1 MVKIY
6 KRLEKISIKFT
17 CFVSFFFL
25 LSILA
30 NGYAKMHSFN
40 FDHSNHIS
48 KLLGSVQLG
57 LFNMQVV
64 FEVNYIFFS
73 LSFLEI
79 ESFF

>member
-1 MVKIY
+1 ML
-6 KRLEKISIKFT
+6 RFFL
-17 CFVSFFFL
+17 FFL

-30 NGYAKMHSFN
+30 NGFAKMHSFN

-57 LFNMQVV
+57 LFNMQIV

-73 LSFLEI
+73 LSLLEI
-79 ESFF
+79 ETFF